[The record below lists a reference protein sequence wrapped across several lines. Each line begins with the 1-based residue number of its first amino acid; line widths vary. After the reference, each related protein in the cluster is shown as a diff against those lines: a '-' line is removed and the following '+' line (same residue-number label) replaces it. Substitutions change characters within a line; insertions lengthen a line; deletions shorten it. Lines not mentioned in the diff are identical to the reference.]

1 MDRTRFWN
9 LIAAARSDAGTR
21 HTARA
26 LVELLAA
33 LPADDIAAFD
43 AWYWTHQAAARRREL
58 WAAAY
63 TIMGGC
69 SDDGFDYFRG
79 WLIGQGERV
88 YMAAIHDPDS
98 LADHPLK
105 EPPSCEA
112 MLGAAAVAYK
122 RSQGREFEGSTHRFE
137 IDGQS
142 TWPADRLKGGATFT
156 RELLREH
163 LPRLY
168 ARFWD
173 DEEPEQEDDA
183 DDPGAPLLKRGA
195 VNKPEFVTVTGPFAA
210 GSAFPLAFPELGRD
224 LLVSCQHLFGPAGGL
239 SRDVPGELMDR
250 FVDSVKLTDPFDGA
264 PTGVAGR
271 SLAIPGATG
280 DDPTLDLCAFALP
293 DRHGLS
299 LLRLAARNPIPGDV
313 VFLAGSVRAG
323 APRTKRLHRAVKVAD
338 DRGLGVVAFDRPNLV
353 LGGTSGAP
361 LLSSQGEVVGLL
373 VRFIPGQTTYGM
385 LLQAEQIR
393 ELLRAIAG

>member
-1 MDRTRFWN
+1 MDRTRFWGM
-9 LIAAARSDAGTR
+9 IDVARGDAGTR
-21 HTARA
+21 KTAAA
-26 LVELLAA
+26 LIDLLAA
-33 LPADDIAAFD
+33 LPGDDIAAFD
-43 AWYWTHQAAARRREL
+43 AWYWAYQRAAHRREL

-105 EPPSCEA
+105 EHPSCEA
-112 MLGAAAVAYK
+112 MLGAAFVAYK
-122 RSQGREFEGSTHRFE
+122 RSQGRELDFASHRVE
-137 IDGQS
+137 IDGLS
-142 TWPADRLKGGATFT
+142 TWPADRLKGARFAP
-156 RELLREH
+156 ELLREH

-173 DEEPEQEDDA
+173 EPEQEDDA
-183 DDPGAPLLKRGA
+183 DDPGAPPLVRGA
-195 VNKPEFVTVTGPFAA
+195 VNKPEFVSVMGPFAA

-239 SRDVPGELMDR
+239 SKDVPGEFMDR
-250 FVDSVKLTDPFDGA
+250 FVESVNLSDPFDGA
-264 PTGVAGR
+264 PTGTAGR
-271 SLAIPGATG
+271 SLAIPGANG
-280 DDPTLDLCAFALP
+280 DDATHDLCAFALP
-293 DRHGLS
+293 EGHALP
-299 LLRLAARNPIPGDV
+299 LLRLAARNPSQGDV

-323 APRTKRLHRAVKVAD
+323 APRTRRLHRAVKVAD
-338 DRGLGVVAFDRPNLV
+338 DRGLGVVAFERPDLA

-361 LLSSQGEVVGLL
+361 LLSEQGEVVGLL
-373 VRFIPGQTTYGM
+373 VRFIPGKTTYGL

-393 ELLRAIAG
+393 EQLRAIAG

>member
-9 LIAAARSDAGTR
+9 LIDAARSDAGTR
-21 HTARA
+21 RTAAA

-43 AWYWTHQAAARRREL
+43 AWYWAHQGAARRREL

-79 WLIGQGERV
+79 WLIAQGERV

-98 LADHPLK
+98 LADLPLK

-112 MLGAAAVAYK
+112 MLGAAAVAYE
-122 RSQGREFEGSTHRFE
+122 RSQGRELAGSPHRVE

-142 TWPADRLKGGATFT
+142 TWPADRLKGATFT

-173 DEEPEQEDDA
+173 DGEPEQEDDA
-183 DDPGAPLLKRGA
+183 DDPGAPTLARGA
-195 VNKPEFVTVTGPFAA
+195 VNKPEFVSVVGPFAA

-239 SRDVPGELMDR
+239 SKAVPGELMDR
-250 FVDSVKLTDPFDGA
+250 FVESVNLTDPFDGA

-271 SLAIPGATG
+271 SLVISGATG
-280 DDPTLDLCAFALP
+280 DDPTRDLCAFALP
-293 DRHGLS
+293 AGHGLP
-299 LLRLAARNPIPGDV
+299 LLRLAARSPIPGDV

-323 APRTKRLHRAVKVAD
+323 APRTRRLHRAVKVAD
-338 DRGLGVVAFDRPNLV
+338 DRGLGVVAFDRPDLV

-361 LLSSQGEVVGLL
+361 LLSAQGEVVGLL
-373 VRFIPGQTTYGM
+373 VRFIPGTKTYGM

-393 ELLRAIAG
+393 ELLRSISG

>member
-1 MDRTRFWN
+1 MDRTRFWD
-9 LIAAARSDAGTR
+9 LIDAARSDAGTR
-21 HTARA
+21 RTAAA
-26 LVELLAA
+26 LIDLLAA
-33 LPADDIAAFD
+33 LPVDDIVAFD
-43 AWYWTHQAAARRREL
+43 AWYWAYQWAAHRREL

-112 MLGAAAVAYK
+112 MLGAAFVAHR
-122 RSQGREFEGSTHRFE
+122 RSQGRELEAGSPRVE
-137 IDGQS
+137 IDGLS
-142 TWPADRLKGGATFT
+142 TWPADRLKGAAFT
-156 RELLREH
+156 PELLREH

-173 DEEPEQEDDA
+173 DGEPEQEDDA
-183 DDPGAPLLKRGA
+183 DDPGAPPLARGA
-195 VNKPEFVTVTGPFAA
+195 VNKPEFVSAIGPFAA

-239 SRDVPGELMDR
+239 SKDVPGELMDR
-250 FVDSVKLTDPFDGA
+250 FVESVNLTDPFDGA
-264 PTGVAGR
+264 PTGAAGR
-271 SLAIPGATG
+271 SLSIPGANG
-280 DDPTLDLCAFALP
+280 DDPTHDLSAFALP
-293 DRHGLS
+293 DGHALP
-299 LLRLAARNPIPGDV
+299 LLRLSARNPSAGDV

-323 APRTKRLHRAVKVAD
+323 APRTKRLHRAIKVAD
-338 DRGLGVVAFDRPNLV
+338 TRGLGMVAFDRPDLA

-361 LLSSQGEVVGLL
+361 LLSEQGEVVGLL
-373 VRFIPGQTTYGM
+373 VRFIPGKTTYGE